1 MKVAYLLFSA
11 PMVVA
16 LRAGRKTQT
25 RRLAAP
31 RWEAGDLICVREAF
45 KLMAGL
51 DGQRPSIML
60 PQTPIHY
67 MADGPA
73 PEGFGKGRPS
83 IHMPRMA
90 SRITLRVVEVR
101 QERLLDIS
109 EADAIAEGLQR
120 IGSPSGGWWAVEGV
134 EMARAWHDP
143 RGAYIDLWD
152 AINGE
157 GASAANP
164 LVYATTFEVFHGNI
178 DRIFP

>member
-60 PQTPIHY
+60 PQTPLHY

-101 QERLLDIS
+101 QEPLLDIS
-109 EADAIAEGLQR
+109 DADAIAEGLQE
-120 IGSPSGGWWAVEGV
+120 GHPGYYVPGVEGLY
-134 EMARAWHDP
+134 EPDP
-143 RGAYIDLWD
+143 VATYLALWNH
-152 AINGE
+152 INGE

-164 LVYATTFEVFHGNI
+164 LVYATTFEVFQCNV
-178 DRIFP
+178 DEMPA